1 MVAYR
6 KKGSGKKLI
15 NAKEQVVDGVKL
27 KSRLEAYMFTS
38 LKKARIPFTYE
49 EVSFV
54 VFESF
59 VFKNESFER
68 KSNGTGD
75 LIDRGLNKKV
85 LEIKYTPDFVG
96 DSYIIETK
104 GLRTES
110 FNLRFKMFKKHLN
123 DNNLNYSLYMPQTQ
137 AECDKVI
144 QLILN
149 KTNNDSKTSK

>member
-15 NAKEQVVDGVKL
+15 NAKEQVVDGIKL
-27 KSRLEAYMFTS
+27 KSRLEAYMFVA
-38 LKKARIPFTYE
+38 LKKAGIPFSYE

-54 VFESF
+54 VLDSF

-96 DSYIIETK
+96 DGFIIETK

-110 FNLRFKMFKKHLN
+110 FNLRFKMFKKYLN
-123 DNNLNYSLYMPQTQ
+123 DNNFKYSLYMPQTQ
-137 AECDKVI
+137 TECDKVI